1 MSYFKKQYIKYDED
15 VKTKLISVA
24 ASDMLKLLSLTGKIL
39 VLIEKYKAFLP
50 PDIIND
56 KELMSDLIELYEV
69 SRDELILN
77 DIIDIAELDEEH

>member
-50 PDIIND
+50 HDIIND

>member
-1 MSYFKKQYIKYDED
+1 MSYFKKQYIKYDEN

-24 ASDMLKLLSLTGKIL
+24 ASDMLKLLSVTGKIL
-39 VLIEKYKAFLP
+39 FLLEKYESFLP

-77 DIIDIAELDEEH
+77 DIIDIAQLDEEH

>member
-24 ASDMLKLLSLTGKIL
+24 ASDMLKL
-39 VLIEKYKAFLP
+39 
-50 PDIIND
+50 
-56 KELMSDLIELYEV
+56 SDLIELYEV

>member
-1 MSYFKKQYIKYDED
+1 
-15 VKTKLISVA
+15 
-24 ASDMLKLLSLTGKIL
+24 MLKLLSLTGKIL
-39 VLIEKYKAFLP
+39 VLIEKYKNFLP

-56 KELMSDLIELYEV
+56 KELMSDLFELYEV

>member
-24 ASDMLKLLSLTGKIL
+24 ASDMLKLLSVTGKIL
-39 VLIEKYKAFLP
+39 VLIEKYKSFLP

-77 DIIDIAELDEEH
+77 DIIDVAELDEEH

>member
-39 VLIEKYKAFLP
+39 VLIEKYKNFLP

-56 KELMSDLIELYEV
+56 KELMSDLFELYEV